1 MSFRE
6 YIMRIIVP
14 HRRGIMGTVIFH
26 LLLAILLLGMEI
38 RKVEVHAEME
48 IVMEAPDPEEIRQ
61 QEEEQLR
68 KEEIRHKSS
77 AEEVNRLL
85 RSIAVNENVEKKR
98 TEQSASVEEYVDE
111 LCRNCR
117 GMVRM
122 GGIRPGRIKI
132 INGIVCKMYTT
143 GENRSWIP

>member
-1 MSFRE
+1 M
-6 YIMRIIVP
+6 
-14 HRRGIMGTVIFH
+14 
-26 LLLAILLLGMEI
+26 
-38 RKVEVHAEME
+38 EVHAEME

-111 LCRNCR
+111 IMQELQRNGEDGR
-117 GMVRM
+117 Y
-122 GGIRPGRIKI
+122 RPGRIKI
-132 INGIVCKMYTT
+132 ING
-143 GENRSWIP
+143 